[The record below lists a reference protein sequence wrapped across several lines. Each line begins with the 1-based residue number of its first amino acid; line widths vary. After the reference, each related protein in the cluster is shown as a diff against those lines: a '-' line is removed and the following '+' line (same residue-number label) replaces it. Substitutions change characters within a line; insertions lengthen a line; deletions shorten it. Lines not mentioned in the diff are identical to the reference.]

1 MKTDSEETTGIIG
14 AKRKKFLRIGI
25 ILFALV
31 ISYALNNYSAH
42 FNSITQDVISKHFSF
57 RSADSNIVLITIDKD
72 DYSEL
77 GGYPLSREYYA
88 LLINRLTALNVKAI
102 GIEIFLSDFDS
113 SRTAA
118 DSELID
124 SIKRSKHTVLA
135 SIIIEDQY
143 GYNSLQLPSV
153 KQKDNSVLTGH
164 VNYLEKNGFYVPM
177 NVIRG
182 SYIEVPFAIQLTGKS
197 IVKNLV
203 KINFHSKWAEYKKYS
218 LVEFLNKS
226 EGSSNELLSLKD
238 KLAIIGV
245 IDSAKSKSVKTPEG
259 IIPGLGLQAQFLDNV
274 VNNSYIHY
282 NQNFNITFAMIAILL
297 LLVFV
302 PIKIRFYLILIFYFL
317 FYIIISIAIY
327 NLFFIEMNHFILLI
341 SIGLMVVLEV
351 YFALNHSRHFFSEE
365 PSRNL

>member
-1 MKTDSEETTGIIG
+1 VKTNSEGTSYIID

-42 FNSITQDVISKHFSF
+42 FNSITQDVISNHFSF
-57 RSADSNIVLITIDKD
+57 RSADSNIVLITINKN

-88 LLINRLTALNVKAI
+88 RLIDKLTALNVKAI
-102 GIEIFLSDFDS
+102 GLEIFLSDFDS

-164 VNYLEKNGFYVPM
+164 VNYLEKNGFYVPT
-177 NVIRG
+177 NIIRG
-182 SYIEVPFAIQLTGKS
+182 NYIEIPFAIKLTGKS
-197 IVKNLV
+197 IDYNLV

-238 KLAIIGV
+238 KFAIIGV
-245 IDSAKSKSVKTPEG
+245 IDSAKSKPIHAPEG

-274 VNNSYIHY
+274 INDSYINY
-282 NQNFNITFAMIAILL
+282 NQSFSITFAMIALL
-297 LLVFV
+297 LLAVFV
-302 PIKIRFYLILIFYFL
+302 PIKIRFYLILIFFFL
-317 FYIIISIAIY
+317 FYIIISIAFY
-327 NLFFIEMNHFILLI
+327 NLFYIEIDHFIMLI
-341 SIGLMVVLEV
+341 AIGLIGVLEI
-351 YFALNHSRHFFSEE
+351 YFALNHSRHFLSEE

>member
-1 MKTDSEETTGIIG
+1 MKTNSEGTSYIIDE
-14 AKRKKFLRIGI
+14 KRKKFLRIGI

-42 FNSITQDVISKHFSF
+42 FNSITQDVIINHFSF
-57 RSADSNIVLITIDKD
+57 RSADSNIVLITINKN

-88 LLINRLTALNVKAI
+88 RLINKLTALNVKAI

-113 SRTAA
+113 IRTAI

-135 SIIIEDQY
+135 SIFIEDQY

-164 VNYLEKNGFYVPM
+164 VNYLEKNGFYVPT
-177 NVIRG
+177 NIIRG
-182 SYIEVPFAIQLTGKS
+182 NYIEVPFAIKLTGKS
-197 IVKNLV
+197 IDENLV

-226 EGSSNELLSLKD
+226 EGSSNELFSLKD
-238 KLAIIGV
+238 KFAIIGV
-245 IDSAKSKSVKTPEG
+245 IDSAKSKPVHAPEG

-274 VNNSYIHY
+274 INDSYINY
-282 NQNFNITFAMIAILL
+282 NQNLNITFAMIALL
-297 LLVFV
+297 LLVVFV
-302 PIKIRFYLILIFYFL
+302 PIKIRFYFILIFFFL
-317 FYIIISIAIY
+317 FYIIISIGFY
-327 NLFFIEMNHFILLI
+327 NLFYIEINHFIILI
-341 SIGLMVVLEV
+341 AIGLMIVLEI
-351 YFALNHSRHFFSEE
+351 YFALNHSRHFLSDE